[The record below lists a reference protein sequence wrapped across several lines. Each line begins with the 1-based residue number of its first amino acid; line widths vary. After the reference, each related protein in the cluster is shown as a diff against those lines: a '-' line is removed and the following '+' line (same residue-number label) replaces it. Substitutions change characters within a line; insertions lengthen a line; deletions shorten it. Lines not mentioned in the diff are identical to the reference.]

1 MDFNCYGREERGW
14 HRVKELQTLVDAI
27 FRGALWL
34 QMQALL
40 LTHSSLT
47 GKGSL
52 LLVSGFLQPAVRED
66 FVSLLF
72 DTVTILASVTPQK
85 EPGGW

>member
-1 MDFNCYGREERGW
+1 MNKVDFNCRGREERGW

-27 FRGALWL
+27 FREALWM

-52 LLVSGFLQPAVRED
+52 FLASGFLQRVVREN
-66 FVSLLF
+66 F
-72 DTVTILASVTPQK
+72 
-85 EPGGW
+85 